1 MSTTDPDTT
10 DGSTTT
16 ASTDDSDGAA
26 LASPGEYETPEWL
39 SLDPDE
45 EVVWVGEPVLLSL
58 VGTVVIGVVLIPVL
72 IGFVI
77 LLALPFSYLAIKN
90 TDFVV
95 TTKSLYVKKGV
106 LSTNIETVD
115 IDKIQNTEYNQSFW
129 GKQFDYANID
139 ISTAGSAG
147 ADITFQSIE
156 NARAV
161 RERISELGN
170 RARSGRRS
178 SGAGEGGAHPRDD
191 RLDELIGELRAT
203 REAMERIEA
212 KLDDGRGAGGS
223 SDGVDGAG
231 GSSDGVDGA
240 GGSSDGV
247 DGAGDGWNE
256 ADGGPADSDRSR

>member
-10 DGSTTT
+10 DGSVA
-16 ASTDDSDGAA
+16 ASTDDSGGDG
-26 LASPGEYETPEWL
+26 LASPGAYETPDWL

-58 VGTVVIGVVLIPVL
+58 VGTVVVGVVLIPVL

-178 SGAGEGGAHPRDD
+178 SEGGEESTRPRDD
-191 RLDELIGELRAT
+191 RLDELVAELRAT

-212 KLDDGRGAGGS
+212 KLDGSGGAGGPGDGRGG
-223 SDGVDGAG
+223 
-231 GSSDGVDGA
+231 
-240 GGSSDGV
+240 
-247 DGAGDGWNE
+247 
-256 ADGGPADSDRSR
+256 ADGGWTETDGRDGSPTDPDRSR

>member
-1 MSTTDPDTT
+1 MSLAGRVCERKASGGV
-10 DGSTTT
+10 DGLLL
-16 ASTDDSDGAA
+16 GR
-26 LASPGEYETPEWL
+26 
-39 SLDPDE
+39 
-45 EVVWVGEPVLLSL
+45 VVV
-58 VGTVVIGVVLIPVL
+58 GVVLIPLLVGL
-72 IGFVI
+72 VI
-77 LLALPFSYLAIKN
+77 LLALPFSYLTIKN

-170 RARSGRRS
+170 RARSGR
-178 SGAGEGGAHPRDD
+178 GASAGGEEGGRSRDD
-191 RLDELIGELRAT
+191 RLDELVAELRAT

-212 KLDDGRGAGGS
+212 KLDSSPAAEESNDTTDGTGES
-223 SDGVDGAG
+223 
-231 GSSDGVDGA
+231 
-240 GGSSDGV
+240 
-247 DGAGDGWNE
+247 WTE
-256 ADGGPADSDRSR
+256 TDR

>member
-1 MSTTDPDTT
+1 MSTTPDTT
-10 DGSTTT
+10 DGIGDPS
-16 ASTDDSDGAA
+16 S
-26 LASPGEYETPEWL
+26 YEKPEWL

-45 EVVWVGEPVLLSL
+45 EIVWVGEPVKLSL
-58 VGTVVIGVVLIPVL
+58 VGTAIVGVILTFFLVGI
-72 IGFVI
+72 VI
-77 LLALPFSYLAIKN
+77 LLALPFSYLSIKN

-139 ISTAGSAG
+139 ISTAGSSG
-147 ADITFQSIE
+147 AEITFQSIR

-170 RARSGRRS
+170 RARSGRG
-178 SGAGEGGAHPRDD
+178 SGAADADGTAPRDD
-191 RLDELIGELRAT
+191 RLDELIAELRAT

-212 KLDDGRGAGGS
+212 RL
-223 SDGVDGAG
+223 
-231 GSSDGVDGA
+231 
-240 GGSSDGV
+240 
-247 DGAGDGWNE
+247 
-256 ADGGPADSDRSR
+256 DGGTSDDPVSGDEVPHAERSRRTDDS

>member
-1 MSTTDPDTT
+1 MSTTDPDAV
-10 DGSTTT
+10 T
-16 ASTDDSDGAA
+16 AATDDSPGLRD
-26 LASPGEYETPEWL
+26 PGEYETPDWL

-45 EVVWVGEPVLLSL
+45 EIVWVGEPVKLSL
-58 VGTVVIGVVLIPVL
+58 VGTAIVGVVLTFFL
-72 IGFVI
+72 IGIVI
-77 LLALPFSYLAIKN
+77 LLALPFSYLSIKN

-139 ISTAGSAG
+139 VSTAGSSG
-147 ADITFQSIE
+147 ADITFQSIQ

-170 RARSGRRS
+170 RARSGG
-178 SGAGEGGAHPRDD
+178 SGTGGAETATAPRDD
-191 RLDELIGELRAT
+191 RLDELIAELRAT

-212 KLDDGRGAGGS
+212 KMGDGTAPAREDAR
-223 SDGVDGAG
+223 SD
-231 GSSDGVDGA
+231 
-240 GGSSDGV
+240 
-247 DGAGDGWNE
+247 AGDDW
-256 ADGGPADSDRSR
+256 

>member
-1 MSTTDPDTT
+1 MSTTDPNTT
-10 DGSTTT
+10 DTSATA
-16 ASTDDSDGAA
+16 ASTDDSGGAGV
-26 LASPGEYETPEWL
+26 ASPGEYERPEWL

-58 VGTVVIGVVLIPVL
+58 VGTVVVGVVLIPVL

-77 LLALPFSYLAIKN
+77 LLALPFSYLSIKN

-139 ISTAGSAG
+139 VSTAGSAG

-156 NARAV
+156 NARPV

-170 RARSGRRS
+170 RGRSGRKS
-178 SGAGEGGAHPRDD
+178 SAAGEEGRSRDD
-191 RLDELIGELRAT
+191 RLDELVAELRAT

-212 KLDDGRGAGGS
+212 KLDGNRTAGGPN
-223 SDGVDGAG
+223 DGA
-231 GSSDGVDGA
+231 DGT
-240 GGSSDGV
+240 
-247 DGAGDGWNE
+247 GDGWTE
-256 ADGGPADSDRSR
+256 TDG

>member
-10 DGSTTT
+10 GGSATT
-16 ASTDDSDGAA
+16 ATDDAG

-58 VGTVVIGVVLIPVL
+58 VGTVVVGVILIPLLVGL
-72 IGFVI
+72 VI
-77 LLALPFSYLAIKN
+77 LLALPFSYLTIKN

-170 RARSGRRS
+170 RARSGRGS
-178 SGAGEGGAHPRDD
+178 SAGDQAGEHPRDD
-191 RLDELIGELRAT
+191 RLDELVAELRAT

-212 KLDDGRGAGGS
+212 KLDDSREVVDGS
-223 SDGVDGAG
+223 SDGH
-231 GSSDGVDGA
+231 
-240 GGSSDGV
+240 
-247 DGAGDGWNE
+247 AGDSEWNE
-256 ADGGPADSDRSR
+256 TDDR

>member
-1 MSTTDPDTT
+1 MSTTDTDTMAAT
-10 DGSTTT
+10 EDSTGSLGDP
-16 ASTDDSDGAA
+16 SS
-26 LASPGEYETPEWL
+26 YEKPEWL

-45 EVVWVGEPVLLSL
+45 EIVWVGEPVKLSL
-58 VGTVVIGVVLIPVL
+58 VGTAILGVILTFFI
-72 IGFVI
+72 IGIVI
-77 LLALPFSYLAIKN
+77 LLALPFSYLSIKN

-139 ISTAGSAG
+139 VSTAGSSG
-147 ADITFQSIE
+147 AEITFQSIQ

-170 RARSGRRS
+170 RARGGRGSGTGEE
-178 SGAGEGGAHPRDD
+178 SGAAPRDD
-191 RLDELIGELRAT
+191 RLDELIAELRAT

-212 KLDDGRGAGGS
+212 KMDDGNGDDPDWSDTGGDTS
-223 SDGVDGAG
+223 RAERSGLSDDT
-231 GSSDGVDGA
+231 
-240 GGSSDGV
+240 
-247 DGAGDGWNE
+247 
-256 ADGGPADSDRSR
+256 

>member
-10 DGSTTT
+10 GGNATT
-16 ASTDDSDGAA
+16 ATDDAGGTG

-58 VGTVVIGVVLIPVL
+58 VGTAVVGVVLIPVL

-170 RARSGRRS
+170 RARSGRG
-178 SGAGEGGAHPRDD
+178 SGAGGDETGRPRDD
-191 RLDELIGELRAT
+191 RLDELVTELRAT

-212 KLDDGRGAGGS
+212 KLDGSGGAGGP
-223 SDGVDGAG
+223 GNGRG
-231 GSSDGVDGA
+231 G
-240 GGSSDGV
+240 
-247 DGAGDGWNE
+247 
-256 ADGGPADSDRSR
+256 ADGDWTETDGSPTDRDRSG

>member
-10 DGSTTT
+10 DTDAT
-16 ASTDDSDGAA
+16 ASTDDSSGAT
-26 LASPGEYETPEWL
+26 LANPDEYEHPEWL

-58 VGTVVIGVVLIPVL
+58 VGTAVVGVVLIPVL
-72 IGFVI
+72 VGLVI

-170 RARSGRRS
+170 RGRSGRGS
-178 SGAGEGGAHPRDD
+178 SAGDEAGERARDD
-191 RLDELIGELRAT
+191 RLDELVAELRAT

-212 KLDDGRGAGGS
+212 KLDDGRPAGGS
-223 SDGVDGAG
+223 SDGADGAG
-231 GSSDGVDGA
+231 EEWTETEGSAGRDG
-240 GGSSDGV
+240 SQ
-247 DGAGDGWNE
+247 
-256 ADGGPADSDRSR
+256 

>member
-1 MSTTDPDTT
+1 MSTTDPNTT
-10 DGSTTT
+10 DTSATA
-16 ASTDDSDGAA
+16 ASTDDSGGAGV
-26 LASPGEYETPEWL
+26 ASPGEYERPEWL

-58 VGTVVIGVVLIPVL
+58 VGTVVVGVVLIPVL

-77 LLALPFSYLAIKN
+77 LLALPFSYLSIKN

-139 ISTAGSAG
+139 ISTAGSSG
-147 ADITFQSIE
+147 ADITFQSIQ

-170 RARSGRRS
+170 RARSGRG
-178 SGAGEGGAHPRDD
+178 SGADSGESATARRED
-191 RLDELIGELRAT
+191 RLDELVAELRAT

-212 KLDDGRGAGGS
+212 KIDATDQTGVRDDAVES
-223 SDGVDGAG
+223 T
-231 GSSDGVDGA
+231 
-240 GGSSDGV
+240 
-247 DGAGDGWNE
+247 
-256 ADGGPADSDRSR
+256 SRDDAP

>member
-1 MSTTDPDTT
+1 MSTTDPDTAT
-10 DGSTTT
+10 AAMDGSTGMP
-16 ASTDDSDGAA
+16 D
-26 LASPGEYETPEWL
+26 SPGEYETPEWL

-45 EVVWVGEPVLLSL
+45 EVVWVGEPVKLSL
-58 VGTVVIGVVLIPVL
+58 VGTAVVGVVLVFVL
-72 IGFVI
+72 VGFLI
-77 LLALPFSYLAIKN
+77 LLALPFSYLSIKN

-139 ISTAGSAG
+139 ISTAGSSG
-147 ADITFQSIE
+147 ADITFQSIQ

-170 RARSGRRS
+170 RARSGRG
-178 SGAGEGGAHPRDD
+178 SGAGSGESTTARRED
-191 RLDELIGELRAT
+191 RLDELVAELRAT

-212 KLDDGRGAGGS
+212 KIDATDQTSVRDDAVES
-223 SDGVDGAG
+223 T
-231 GSSDGVDGA
+231 
-240 GGSSDGV
+240 
-247 DGAGDGWNE
+247 
-256 ADGGPADSDRSR
+256 SRDDAP

>member
-1 MSTTDPDTT
+1 MSTTDPETV
-10 DGSTTT
+10 T
-16 ASTDDSDGAA
+16 AATDDSAG
-26 LASPGEYETPEWL
+26 LADPGEYETPEWL

-45 EVVWVGEPVLLSL
+45 EVVWVGEPVKLSL
-58 VGTVVIGVVLIPVL
+58 VGTAVVGVILTFFL
-72 IGFVI
+72 IGIVI
-77 LLALPFSYLAIKN
+77 LLALPFSYLSIKN

-139 ISTAGSAG
+139 ISTAGSSG
-147 ADITFQSIE
+147 ADITFQSIQ

-170 RARSGRRS
+170 RARSGRG
-178 SGAGEGGAHPRDD
+178 SGAGGEEAATGARED
-191 RLDELIGELRAT
+191 RLDELVAELRAT

-212 KLDDGRGAGGS
+212 KLD
-223 SDGVDGAG
+223 
-231 GSSDGVDGA
+231 
-240 GGSSDGV
+240 
-247 DGAGDGWNE
+247 GDGN
-256 ADGGPADSDRSR
+256 APARDDARSDASDDW